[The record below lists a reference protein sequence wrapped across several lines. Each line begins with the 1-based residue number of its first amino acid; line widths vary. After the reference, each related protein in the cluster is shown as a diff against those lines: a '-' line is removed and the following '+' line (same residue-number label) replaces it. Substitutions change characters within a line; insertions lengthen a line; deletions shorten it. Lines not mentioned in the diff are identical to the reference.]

1 MGAGPMLALGSL
13 ELAGAENGLS
23 HGKKEKRESP
33 IRVGGSKMKSFKIGK
48 KSFLRVD
55 RATPCP
61 ICNKPD
67 WCFLASDFKKAYCC
81 RHLDENKP
89 SFAGATE
96 YEIDATNVKDVQIVE
111 IPQME
116 PAKAN
121 ILHRVYSLVLEVFG
135 LSDKHLAHL
144 MLERGFNLDQTYLR
158 GYASFTKE
166 TMKEQIKFKEKVNGK
181 YIGKTLWEDL
191 FEQRGLPR
199 DAWKGVPGFWYDTN
213 NQTPIFEP
221 THYGIFIPNRNEF
234 GQIIGGQI
242 RVDKDSMRYSAIVN
256 STWKDKAKVIVKC
269 TAEEKYHYTVYTF
282 PDYEVYSEGETEKK
296 QLAFPNGLSFK
307 IKPTA
312 KYVWLS
318 TSSKEYGCGAK
329 NAPHYAFPDNV
340 LAQAKF
346 DENGNGLVNLIT
358 MCDNV
363 IVTEGL
369 LKSDIIATQVPGSRL
384 EKLGSTLVLAMA
396 GVNSW
401 KQVAYNLKSKTTFS
415 RVYLALDSDFKDND
429 AVFTYLKQII
439 QYIQQQDKN
448 KETYVFTWEVGKGLD
463 DFLLSK
469 EALTHKV
476 QAHKF

>member
-1 MGAGPMLALGSL
+1 MGAGPMVALGSL

-33 IRVGGSKMKSFKIGK
+33 IRVGGKIMKSFKIGK

-166 TMKEQIKFKEKVNGK
+166 TMNILYV
-181 YIGKTLWEDL
+181 
-191 FEQRGLPR
+191 
-199 DAWKGVPGFWYDTN
+199 
-213 NQTPIFEP
+213 
-221 THYGIFIPNRNEF
+221 
-234 GQIIGGQI
+234 
-242 RVDKDSMRYSAIVN
+242 RY
-256 STWKDKAKVIVKC
+256 
-269 TAEEKYHYTVYTF
+269 
-282 PDYEVYSEGETEKK
+282 
-296 QLAFPNGLSFK
+296 
-307 IKPTA
+307 
-312 KYVWLS
+312 
-318 TSSKEYGCGAK
+318 
-329 NAPHYAFPDNV
+329 
-340 LAQAKF
+340 
-346 DENGNGLVNLIT
+346 
-358 MCDNV
+358 
-363 IVTEGL
+363 L
-369 LKSDIIATQVPGSRL
+369 L
-384 EKLGSTLVLAMA
+384 
-396 GVNSW
+396 
-401 KQVAYNLKSKTTFS
+401 
-415 RVYLALDSDFKDND
+415 
-429 AVFTYLKQII
+429 
-439 QYIQQQDKN
+439 
-448 KETYVFTWEVGKGLD
+448 
-463 DFLLSK
+463 
-469 EALTHKV
+469 
-476 QAHKF
+476 

>member
-1 MGAGPMLALGSL
+1 
-13 ELAGAENGLS
+13 
-23 HGKKEKRESP
+23 
-33 IRVGGSKMKSFKIGK
+33 MKDFKIGK

-181 YIGKTLWEDL
+181 YVGKTLWEDL

-221 THYGIFIPNRNEF
+221 THYGILFPIEM
-234 GQIIGGQI
+234 
-242 RVDKDSMRYSAIVN
+242 SSARLL
-256 STWKDKAKVIVKC
+256 
-269 TAEEKYHYTVYTF
+269 
-282 PDYEVYSEGETEKK
+282 EGKSA
-296 QLAFPNGLSFK
+296 L
-307 IKPTA
+307 IK
-312 KYVWLS
+312 
-318 TSSKEYGCGAK
+318 
-329 NAPHYAFPDNV
+329 
-340 LAQAKF
+340 
-346 DENGNGLVNLIT
+346 
-358 MCDNV
+358 
-363 IVTEGL
+363 
-369 LKSDIIATQVPGSRL
+369 
-384 EKLGSTLVLAMA
+384 TL
-396 GVNSW
+396 
-401 KQVAYNLKSKTTFS
+401 
-415 RVYLALDSDFKDND
+415 
-429 AVFTYLKQII
+429 
-439 QYIQQQDKN
+439 
-448 KETYVFTWEVGKGLD
+448 
-463 DFLLSK
+463 
-469 EALTHKV
+469 
-476 QAHKF
+476 

>member
-1 MGAGPMLALGSL
+1 M
-13 ELAGAENGLS
+13 
-23 HGKKEKRESP
+23 
-33 IRVGGSKMKSFKIGK
+33 
-48 KSFLRVD
+48 
-55 RATPCP
+55 
-61 ICNKPD
+61 
-67 WCFLASDFKKAYCC
+67 
-81 RHLDENKP
+81 
-89 SFAGATE
+89 
-96 YEIDATNVKDVQIVE
+96 
-111 IPQME
+111 
-116 PAKAN
+116 
-121 ILHRVYSLVLEVFG
+121 
-135 LSDKHLAHL
+135 
-144 MLERGFNLDQTYLR
+144 
-158 GYASFTKE
+158 
-166 TMKEQIKFKEKVNGK
+166 
-181 YIGKTLWEDL
+181 
-191 FEQRGLPR
+191 
-199 DAWKGVPGFWYDTN
+199 
-213 NQTPIFEP
+213 
-221 THYGIFIPNRNEF
+221 
-234 GQIIGGQI
+234 
-242 RVDKDSMRYSAIVN
+242 
-256 STWKDKAKVIVKC
+256 
-269 TAEEKYHYTVYTF
+269 
-282 PDYEVYSEGETEKK
+282 
-296 QLAFPNGLSFK
+296 
-307 IKPTA
+307 
-312 KYVWLS
+312 S